1 MVEGAP
7 PPGYTLLQASGKL
20 CCDGHAGL
28 LAAVFTTLL
37 FVQCLGLLGA
47 NITKLRPEFDPRTHG
62 FKKLSDL
69 IKGHS
74 HAFELQARSA
84 SGGAAALYVRHK
96 QPVK

>member
-1 MVEGAP
+1 M
-7 PPGYTLLQASGKL
+7 
-20 CCDGHAGL
+20 
-28 LAAVFTTLL
+28 FTTLL